1 MAGYRR
7 TKTKVVSET
16 GESSVIIGEEGVKVP
31 SGETKLTVGQVED
44 LTGVSRTTLRYYD
57 KIGLLCPERTGKG
70 VANDRKLYG
79 VDDLGRLQAIEVF
92 SEYRFSLD
100 EIANILDGDDD
111 ELYKAIVSKL
121 EDLKR
126 QEARLRSLILFA
138 QFVAIT
144 DTDLIESLACGPG
157 TLDEMADLARE
168 ASPYERA
175 MCKLD
180 AYEDDE
186 ALFSLEQAADVIR
199 MVAMLDDGRG
209 FAGVDEAL
217 TAFFAWWDD
226 FVLPAA
232 ELGYL
237 GFWAVFE
244 DQGLIAEYV
253 EKIGVPGD
261 AATLQM
267 LAFFVLMVRFAK
279 ASDLLIAE
287 IAQLAESDIVA
298 AMDCASELTRAAGIA
313 LLGTEEGEAASS
325 EVLAELSF
333 SILRFLVGILENE
346 SLCAYLGLDEGI
358 AVGIE
363 ETENALRVI
372 DVMCS

>member
-31 SGETKLTVGQVED
+31 SGETKLTVGQVEE

-111 ELYKAIVSKL
+111 ELYEAIVSKL

-144 DTDLIESLACGPG
+144 DTDLIEGLACGPG

-186 ALFSLEQAADVIR
+186 ALFSLKQAADVIR
-199 MVAMLDDGRG
+199 MVAMLDEGRG

-217 TAFFAWWDD
+217 AAFFAWWDD

-298 AMDCASELTRAAGIA
+298 AMDRASELTRAAGIA

-325 EVLAELSF
+325 EVLAELGF